1 MLCPYPSASRV
12 NAPIFHAVALTNWPT
27 RNLSLAISVYSRSR
41 SFCRSMVNQVGRSS
55 RVVLS
60 GLIILGLLGCQP
72 NADRAAQ
79 ELTKNSKDIQ
89 SFDNSLTF
97 SNIVLQESDL
107 KGSLLWKMNAAQ
119 ATYSKDK
126 KNALVVKP
134 NGELYQDGKAVFKL
148 VADKGEVIQDGKS
161 LVLKGQITATDLR
174 DGTVMKGNEIEWKP
188 AEDTLF
194 VRNQFSGARKDMAIK
209 GKEGKFISRKRL
221 AEVTGQVV
229 VDGKKPAVQFR
240 SEALN
245 WDLEKEIIT
254 SVKPL
259 QFEKRENQQITDRAS
274 AAQGNINLKTKVAT
288 LTQSAQVN
296 LKSNYQI
303 NSDQLVWRFD
313 DQVLTADKPLTVVN
327 PADQVTLTAN
337 QGSMTLKDNMA
348 NLVGNVHGT
357 RQGNQDVNADTV
369 AWNLSTQ
376 AFTANGNVTYRQNN
390 PPTSLVGTQ
399 ATGRMEDQ
407 QVVVTGGPE
416 GDNRTIMEIVPNQTR

>member
-1 MLCPYPSASRV
+1 
-12 NAPIFHAVALTNWPT
+12 
-27 RNLSLAISVYSRSR
+27 
-41 SFCRSMVNQVGRSS
+41 MVNQVGRSS
-55 RVVLS
+55 RVFLS
-60 GLIILGLLGCQP
+60 GLLILGLWGCQP
-72 NADRAAQ
+72 NADRAAN
-79 ELTKNSKDIQ
+79 ELQKNSKDIQ

-97 SNIVLQESDL
+97 SNVVLQESAPN
-107 KGSLLWKMNAAQ
+107 GGLLWKMKAEQ

-134 NGELYQDGKAVFKL
+134 NGELYQDGKPVFKL

-188 AEDTLF
+188 ADDTLY
-194 VRNQFSGARKDMAIK
+194 VRNQFTGTRKDVAIK

-229 VDGKKPAVQFR
+229 VDAKQPDMQFR
-240 SEALN
+240 SEALT

-254 SVKPL
+254 STKPL
-259 QFEKRENQQITDRAS
+259 QFDKRENKQVTDRAS

-288 LTQSAQVN
+288 LTQNAQVN

-303 NSDQLVWRFD
+303 NSDQLTWRLD
-313 DQVLTADKPLTVVN
+313 DQILTADKPLTVVN

-337 QGSMTLKDNMA
+337 QGNMTLKDNMA
-348 NLVGNVHGT
+348 NLMGNVHGT
-357 RQGNQDVNADTV
+357 RQGNQDVNADNVT
-369 AWNLSTQ
+369 WNLATQ
-376 AFTANGNVTYRQNN
+376 AFTANGNVTYKQNN
-390 PPTSLVGTQ
+390 PPTSLVGSQ

-416 GDNRTIMEIVPNQTR
+416 GDNRTIMEIVPNQNR